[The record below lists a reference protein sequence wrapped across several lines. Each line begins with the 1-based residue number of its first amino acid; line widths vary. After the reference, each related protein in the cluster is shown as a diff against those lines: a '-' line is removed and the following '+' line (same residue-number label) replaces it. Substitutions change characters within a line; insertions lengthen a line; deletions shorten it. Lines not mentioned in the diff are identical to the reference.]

1 VSESRLTFSN
11 QTALITGASV
21 GIGHELAKLFA
32 ADGFNL
38 VLVARDAER
47 MNAMVEDLKSR
58 GSGRVLVLPKDLS
71 LPESCEQ
78 IASQLAANKIDIDI
92 LVNNAGFGDHGLFWQ
107 TDEKRQL
114 DMLHVNITAL
124 THLTRLF
131 LPGMIQ
137 RKRGRIMNVAS
148 VAGYVPG
155 PLMAVYF
162 ATKAYVIS
170 FSIAVNEECRGFGV
184 TVTAVC
190 PGATRT
196 EFHTRANIADT
207 GLFEGHLMSAEAV
220 ARIGYRGTM
229 RGKPLVVTGWMNRLT
244 TLAVPLFPRTLVAR
258 ITAARN
264 RRR

>member
-1 VSESRLTFSN
+1 MGSSSPATSP

-21 GIGHELAKLFA
+21 GIGFELAKLFA
-32 ADGFNL
+32 ADKFDL
-38 VLVARDAER
+38 VLVARDAAKL
-47 MNAMVEDLKSR
+47 NAMAPDLKSL
-58 GSGRVLVLPKDLS
+58 GAGRVVVLPKDLS
-71 LPESCEQ
+71 LGDSCKQ
-78 IASQLAANKIDIDI
+78 IADELASAKIDVDI
-92 LVNNAGFGDHGLFWQ
+92 LVNNAGFGDNGLFWQ

-114 DMLHVNITAL
+114 DMIEVNVSAL

-137 RKRGRIMNVAS
+137 RRRGRIMNVAS
-148 VAGYVPG
+148 VAGYVSG

-170 FSIAVNEECRGFGV
+170 FSIAINEECRGFGV

-196 EFHTRANIADT
+196 EFHTRAHIET
-207 GLFEGHLMSAEAV
+207 PGLFAGHLMSAEKV
-220 ARIGYRGTM
+220 ARIGYQGTL
-229 RGKPLVVTGWMNRLT
+229 RGKPLVVTGLMNRLT
-244 TLAVPLFPRTLVAR
+244 TIVVPWFPRTFVAR
-258 ITAARN
+258 IAGARN